1 MLYNKAGQQV
11 RVAPGA
17 IGHNGFSDAIRRSL
31 REVNEPLPHKG
42 HAFFRLEERAVIK

>member
-11 RVAPGA
+11 RVAPGRDL
-17 IGHNGFSDAIRRSL
+17 SDAIRRSL

-42 HAFFRLEERAVIK
+42 HAFFRLEERVRLK